1 MIPADILNGDIN
13 SGRGRK
19 KRDGE
24 GKKIIDEKVVDSK
37 SREIFRGRN
46 PYFIDSGLRKYPATE
61 AGE

>member
-1 MIPADILNGDIN
+1 M
-13 SGRGRK
+13 RK
-19 KRDGE
+19 KEKRRE